1 MFDFMQIKKKKIESQ
16 KKIILKKEDFIH
28 LLKSNLYMQK
38 LVLSDL
44 HASIGGKMVE
54 FAGYYMPVQ
63 YEGVK
68 AEHHTVRNTVGV
80 FDVSHMGEVFVSG
93 EKSLDFLQYIT
104 SNDVS
109 KLTPGKVQYTCLP
122 NVNGGIV
129 DDFLLYMIADNSY
142 LAVVNASNMDKDL
155 AWMEKHNTFGCKID
169 NQSDNYSLLAV
180 QGPKSIEL
188 LQELTNINLS
198 DIKYYNFK
206 IDSIAGINDVI
217 LSRTGYT
224 GEIGFE
230 LYVKNEY
237 VKELWN
243 ALFSTSINL
252 KPIGLAARDT
262 LRLEKGF
269 CLYGN
274 DINETTSPIEA
285 GLGWITKFNKE
296 FINHDDLKAQ
306 KEGGAKRKL
315 VGLEL
320 INKGIA
326 RNGYPIVDSDGNE
339 IGIVTSG
346 TMSPTL
352 GKAIAMAYVP
362 NSLSE
367 IESEVFIKVRK
378 KQIKAKVVSLP
389 FVK

>member
-1 MFDFMQIKKKKIESQ
+1 MKQ
-16 KKIILKKEDFIH
+16 
-28 LLKSNLYMQK
+28 
-38 LVLSDL
+38 LVLSEIHEEL
-44 HASIGGKMVE
+44 GGKMVE

-68 AEHHTVRNTVGV
+68 TEHHTVRNEVGV

-93 EKSLDFLQYIT
+93 DKAIEFLQYIT

-109 KLTPGKVQYTCLP
+109 KLTPGKIQYTCLP
-122 NVNGGIV
+122 NADGGIV
-129 DDFLLYMIADNSY
+129 DDFLLYMIAENNY
-142 LAVVNASNMDKDL
+142 LLVVNASNMEKDL
-155 AWMEKHNTFGCKID
+155 AWINQHNTFGCTIN

-188 LQELTNINLS
+188 LQQLTDVNLT

-206 IDSIAGINDVI
+206 IGNIAGIEDVI

-230 LYVKNEY
+230 LYVKNEST
-237 VKELWN
+237 KQLWE
-243 ALFSTSINL
+243 ALFTTSIEM

-274 DINETTSPIEA
+274 DINDTTSPIEA
-285 GLGWITKFNKE
+285 GLGWITKFTKE
-296 FINHDDLKAQ
+296 FINHEQLKAQ
-306 KEGGAKRKL
+306 KEGGATRKL
-315 VGLEL
+315 VGIQLVD
-320 INKGIA
+320 KGIA
-326 RNGYPIVDSDGNE
+326 RKDYPIVDSDGNE

-352 GKAIAMAYVP
+352 NKAIAMAYVP
-362 NSLSE
+362 KELSKVG
-367 IESEVFIKVRK
+367 SEVYIQVRK
-378 KQIKAKVVSLP
+378 KQLKAEVVALP

>member
-1 MFDFMQIKKKKIESQ
+1 MKQ
-16 KKIILKKEDFIH
+16 
-28 LLKSNLYMQK
+28 
-38 LVLSDL
+38 LVLSEI
-44 HASIGGKMVE
+44 HESIGGKMVE
-54 FAGYYMPVQ
+54 FAGYNMPVQ

-68 AEHHTVRNTVGV
+68 AEHHTVRNEVGV

-93 EKSLDFLQYIT
+93 EKALDFLQYIT

-109 KLTPGKVQYTCLP
+109 KLTPGKIQYTCLP
-122 NVNGGIV
+122 NADGGIV
-129 DDFLLYMIADNSY
+129 DDFLLYMLEENSY
-142 LAVVNASNMDKDL
+142 LLVVNASNMEKDL
-155 AWMEKHNTFGCKID
+155 AWINKHNTFGCTIN

-188 LQELTNINLS
+188 LQELTNVNIS

-206 IDSIAGINDVI
+206 MGSISGVDDVI

-230 LYVKNEY
+230 LYVKNED
-237 VKELWN
+237 VKQLWE
-243 ALFSTSINL
+243 ALFTTSIEM

-274 DINETTSPIEA
+274 DINDTTSPIEA
-285 GLGWITKFNKE
+285 GLGWITKFTKE
-296 FINHDDLKAQ
+296 FINHEQLKAQ
-306 KEGGAKRKL
+306 KEGGATRKL
-315 VGLEL
+315 VGIQLVD
-320 INKGIA
+320 KGIA
-326 RNGYPIVDSDGNE
+326 RKDYPIVDSDGNE

-352 GKAIAMAYVP
+352 NKAIAMAYVP
-362 NSLSE
+362 KELSKVG
-367 IESEVFIKVRK
+367 SEVYIQVRK
-378 KQIKAKVVSLP
+378 KQLKAEVVALP

>member
-1 MFDFMQIKKKKIESQ
+1 
-16 KKIILKKEDFIH
+16 
-28 LLKSNLYMQK
+28 
-38 LVLSDL
+38 
-44 HASIGGKMVE
+44 
-54 FAGYYMPVQ
+54 MPVQ

-68 AEHHTVRNTVGV
+68 VEHHTVRNEVGV

-109 KLTPGKVQYTCLP
+109 KLTPGTIQYTCFP
-122 NVNGGIV
+122 NADGGIV
-129 DDFLLYMIADNSY
+129 DDFLLYMFDKNNY
-142 LAVVNASNMDKDL
+142 LLVVNASNMEKDL
-155 AWMEKHNTFGCKID
+155 AWINKHNSFGCTIN

-180 QGPKSIEL
+180 QGPKSIAL
-188 LQELTNINLS
+188 LQELTDVNLS
-198 DIKYYNFK
+198 EIKYYNFK
-206 IDSIAGINDVI
+206 IGAIAGVEDVI

-230 LYVKNEY
+230 LYVKNEDT
-237 VKELWN
+237 KQLWD
-243 ALFSTSINL
+243 AIFSTSVEL

-274 DINETTSPIEA
+274 DINDTTSPIEA
-285 GLGWITKFNKE
+285 GLGWITKFTKE
-296 FINHDDLKAQ
+296 FINHEQLKAE
-306 KEGGAKRKL
+306 KERGATRKL

-320 INKGIA
+320 IDKGIA
-326 RNGYPIVDSDGNE
+326 RKDYPIVDADGNE

-352 GKAIAMAYVP
+352 NKAIAMAYVP
-362 NSLSE
+362 KGLSKVG
-367 IESEVFIKVRK
+367 SEVFIQVRK
-378 KQIKAKVVSLP
+378 KQLKAEVVALP
-389 FVK
+389 FLK